1 MKIILLGPPG
11 AGKGT
16 QAEFICQD
24 QGIAQISTGEM
35 LRTAIVAGTLLG
47 KRVRDVMASGAFVD
61 DHTIIALVKDRIALP
76 DCQSGF
82 LFDGFPRT
90 IAQAQAL
97 VDAGI
102 AIDHVVEVQVADDV
116 VVRRISG
123 RRVHEPSGR
132 IYHVV
137 FDPPRTPDIDD
148 ETGEPLTQRADD
160 NERTVRQ
167 RLRLYRAETQPL
179 VRFYKNMAATSAT
192 CYSTICG
199 NGTVKGTK
207 DAIAAA
213 LSLACGKTNHDVIG
227 GEIDGREVV

>member
-35 LRTAIVAGTLLG
+35 LRAAIAAGTRLG
-47 KRVRDVMASGAFVD
+47 EKVRNIMAAGGLVD
-61 DHTIIALVKDRIALP
+61 DETIVALVKERIALP

-102 AIDHVVEVQVADDV
+102 AIDHVVEVHVADDV
-116 VVRRISG
+116 VVRRITG
-123 RRVHEPSGR
+123 RRVHESSGR
-132 IYHVV
+132 TYHVV
-137 FDPPRTPDIDD
+137 FDPPRTPDVDD

-160 NERTVRQ
+160 NENTVRQ
-167 RLRLYRAETQPL
+167 RLRLYHAETRPL
-179 VRFYKNMAATSAT
+179 VRFYTNMSATSAT
-192 CYSTICG
+192 RYSTIDG
-199 NGTVKGTK
+199 DGTVEETK

-213 LSLACGKTNHDVIG
+213 LTGV
-227 GEIDGREVV
+227 